1 MLFLR
6 LLMAQAPQQIMK
18 RTATVQTV
26 RINTGMG
33 IIGIMSRSSLTLC
46 TCFWKL
52 FMSGNVILDDSRKLL
67 NDLLNG
73 LDRLA
78 WRIF

>member
-1 MLFLR
+1 MFFLR

-26 RINTGMG
+26 RINTGIG
-33 IIGIMSRSSLTLC
+33 IIDIMSSSSLILC

-52 FMSGNVILDDSRKLL
+52 FMSRNVILDDCRKLL
-67 NDLLNG
+67 NDLLNC

-78 WRIF
+78 WGIF